1 MCAAIEPAENQTL
14 KRRIAFADLMVEQ
27 KTAAYAE
34 MTRIISVIEDKG
46 QKTALSAGALLALG
60 VPIMTKTDIPAG
72 IRVGVSIILFMAVAL
87 CIASYVFCLL
97 VMWVREVA
105 GPPHLY
111 EMQRA
116 LHYVLEQGDDQMTE
130 AMELRVKEQ
139 QSVYW
144 DRALEGHEL
153 RAQRKAKALGFAQG
167 FLAAGGGRAGVCA
180 GDGVDGE
187 LSVTGGSDEQSVH
200 LQGRPGRS
208 MSGDGG
214 HGSVL
219 HEALGRGEREA
230 LHGQ

>member
-1 MCAAIEPAENQTL
+1 MCAATETAEDQAM
-14 KRRIAFADLMVEQ
+14 KRRIAFAGLMVDQ

-72 IRVGVSIILFMAVAL
+72 IRAEVNVVLFLAVGL

-116 LHYVLEQGDDQMTE
+116 LHFVLEQGDDQMTDG
-130 AMELRVKEQ
+130 MELRVKQQ
-139 QSVYW
+139 QSTYW
-144 DRALEGHEL
+144 DKALEDHEL
-153 RAQRKAKALGFAQG
+153 RAQKKAKALGKAQG
-167 FLAAGGGRAGVCA
+167 FLAAGVAVLA
-180 GDGVDGE
+180 IAVVMV
-187 LSVTGGSDEQSVH
+187 LMGSF
-200 LQGRPGRS
+200 L
-208 MSGDGG
+208 
-214 HGSVL
+214 
-219 HEALGRGEREA
+219 
-230 LHGQ
+230 

>member
-1 MCAAIEPAENQTL
+1 MCAATETAEDRAM
-14 KRRIAFADLMVEQ
+14 KRRIAFAALMVEQ

-72 IRVGVSIILFMAVAL
+72 IRVGVNMVLFMAVGL

-116 LHYVLEQGDDQMTE
+116 LFYVLELGDDQMTDG
-130 AMELRVKEQ
+130 MELRVKEQ
-139 QSVYW
+139 QSAYW
-144 DRALEGHEL
+144 DKALEGHER
-153 RAQRKAKALGFAQG
+153 RAQNKAKALAWAQG
-167 FLAAGGGRAGVCA
+167 FLAAGVAALAFALVI
-180 GDGVDGE
+180 V
-187 LSVTGGSDEQSVH
+187 LTGSF
-200 LQGRPGRS
+200 L
-208 MSGDGG
+208 
-214 HGSVL
+214 
-219 HEALGRGEREA
+219 
-230 LHGQ
+230 